1 MEFTVLPRN
10 NGYTVQDRN
19 QKLLYTVKKKTC
31 GQKWNLLDTNK
42 YNLYTLAQMGDEKKP
57 VFTIILNDVTFM
69 RIECR
74 STFLDPS
81 FYVKGKDMSYNITSK
96 DRREFDIIVD
106 ENKVGHISTKVG
118 VTGEL
123 QYDVD
128 IDNKMFDDYICL
140 FAVAVDRAFGEINKQ
155 G

>member
-19 QKLLYTVKKKTC
+19 QKLLYTVKKKTF

-42 YNLYTLAQMGDEKKP
+42 YNLYTLAQMGAEKKP
-57 VFTIILNDVTFM
+57 VFTISLNDVTFM

-74 STFLDPS
+74 STLLDPS

>member
-1 MEFTVLPRN
+1 MEFTVLSKN
-10 NGYTVQDRN
+10 NGYTVQDKN
-19 QKLLYTVKKKTC
+19 QKLLYTVKKKTF

-42 YNLYTLAQMGDEKKP
+42 YNLYTLAQMGDDKKP

-69 RIECR
+69 RIECK

-81 FYVKGKDMSYNITSK
+81 FYAKGKDMSYSIVSK
-96 DRREFDIIVD
+96 DRKEFEIIVD
-106 ENKVGHISTKVG
+106 EKVVGHISTKVG

-123 QYDVD
+123 VYDMD

-140 FAVAVDRAFGEINKQ
+140 FAVAADRTFGEMNKQ